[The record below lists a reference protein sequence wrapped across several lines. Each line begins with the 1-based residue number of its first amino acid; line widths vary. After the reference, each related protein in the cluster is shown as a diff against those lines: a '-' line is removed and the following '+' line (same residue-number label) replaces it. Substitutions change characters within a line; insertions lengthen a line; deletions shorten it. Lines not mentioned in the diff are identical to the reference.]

1 MNIYK
6 ALLICV
12 AFSMIGCVTTK
23 VAPRID
29 LPVIP
34 SNLLIPPVDMMLII
48 PVSSPITKVNKDDG
62 TNNNN
67 KR

>member
-1 MNIYK
+1 
-6 ALLICV
+6 
-12 AFSMIGCVTTK
+12 
-23 VAPRID
+23 
-29 LPVIP
+29 VIP